1 MQVSPD
7 PVAVNDAVVRLAM
20 LQDMPIFYAGL
31 VVENTTRCNAKCAMC
46 YQSAGPKGSDTWGT
60 QSLTTAEIKRVIA
73 EASTIET
80 LYPRFHLSGG
90 EAFIDIDGCIELFTA
105 AREAGFLDITT
116 TTNAYWAN
124 KPDRAR
130 MVCERLRAAGVTS
143 MEISWDY
150 WHKPYVPGEAVS
162 NCLEA
167 CSEFE
172 IETNLRILCTKSHS
186 YSEAL
191 SFLRPEALALASR
204 VSGGPVF
211 ATGRAAKMIPPED
224 FHRQNNI
231 EGNCHSVLNLTV
243 NARGNV
249 YPCCAGL
256 DQTDYVFGNVREASL
271 DAIAERLNR
280 SPVVRTVVFSGIAA
294 LAPLLERSG
303 IDVGREYNGICHMCW
318 RIFSDP
324 ECVRALDDELE
335 KATQRA
341 LSRALQR
348 LEHSRIETAVDDHG
362 PHCSAHAE
370 AD

>member
-1 MQVSPD
+1 MQVSQD
-7 PVAVNDAVVRLAM
+7 PAVANDAVLRLAM
-20 LQDMPIFYAGL
+20 LRDMPIFYAGL
-31 VVENTTRCNAKCAMC
+31 VVENTTRCNARCAMC
-46 YQSAGPKGSDTWGT
+46 YQSAGPKGSDTWGA
-60 QSLTTAEIKRVIA
+60 QALTTAEIKRVIA
-73 EASTIET
+73 EASRIET
-80 LYPRFHLSGG
+80 LHPRFHLSGG
-90 EAFIDIDGCIELFTA
+90 EAFIDIDGCIGIFTA
-105 AREAGFLDITT
+105 ARESGFLDITT

-130 MVCERLRAAGVTS
+130 AVCRRLRDAGVTS

-150 WHKPYVPGEAVS
+150 WHRPYVSGEAVS

-167 CSEFE
+167 CEEYE

-191 SFLRPEALALASR
+191 SFLRPEAVARASR

-211 ATGRAAKMIPPED
+211 ATGRAAKMIPAED
-224 FHRQNNI
+224 FHRQNSI

-256 DQTDYVFGNVREASL
+256 DQTDYVFGNVREDSL
-271 DAIAERLNR
+271 TAIAERLNR

-294 LAPLLERSG
+294 LVPLLERAG

-318 RIFSDP
+318 SIFSNPD
-324 ECVRALDDELE
+324 CVQALDAELDR
-335 KATQRA
+335 ATQRA
-341 LSRALQR
+341 LSRVLQR
-348 LEHSRIETAVDDHG
+348 LETARTGIVSDDHAA
-362 PHCSAHAE
+362 SACAE
-370 AD
+370 AG